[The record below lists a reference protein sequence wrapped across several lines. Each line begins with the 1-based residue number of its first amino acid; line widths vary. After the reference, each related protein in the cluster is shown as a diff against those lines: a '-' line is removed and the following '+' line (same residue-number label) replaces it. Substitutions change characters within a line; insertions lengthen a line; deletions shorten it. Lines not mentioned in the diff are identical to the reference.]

1 MAEAVKEIVE
11 TTIEELDQPRWAVIS
26 FEKCEGGNLPY
37 AAAVDL
43 LNNLDSEGV
52 AGLCIVADEVA
63 ARLVA

>member
-1 MAEAVKEIVE
+1 MAEAVKETVE
-11 TTIEELDQPRWAVIS
+11 TMPDGLGQPRWAVIS

-63 ARLVA
+63 ARLAA